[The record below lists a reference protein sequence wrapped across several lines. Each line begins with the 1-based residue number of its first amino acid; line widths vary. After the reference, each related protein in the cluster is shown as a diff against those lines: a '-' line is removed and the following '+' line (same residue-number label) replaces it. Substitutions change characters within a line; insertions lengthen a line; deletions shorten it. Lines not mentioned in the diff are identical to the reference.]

1 MASAVPVTP
10 TRNNATLRN
19 RAIDAVR
26 QATHVAHEARLI
38 KTLATDAVEDRVH
51 ATRRA
56 ITRRMRNLEDMR
68 DTAVH
73 GIKRSPTRAIGMAF
87 GAGILLGVVSR
98 SMTRART
105 RVRTR
110 KA

>member
-1 MASAVPVTP
+1 MASAAPGTP
-10 TRNNATLRN
+10 MRNNATLRN

-26 QATHVAHEARLI
+26 HAVQVAHEARAI
-38 KTLATDAVEDRVH
+38 KTRATDVVEDRVH

-56 ITRRMRNLEDMR
+56 ITRRMRSLEDMR

-73 GIKRSPTRAIGMAF
+73 GIKRSPMQAIGMAF
-87 GAGILLGVVSR
+87 GVGMLFGVVSR
-98 SMTRART
+98 SIARARHRT
-105 RVRTR
+105 RTR